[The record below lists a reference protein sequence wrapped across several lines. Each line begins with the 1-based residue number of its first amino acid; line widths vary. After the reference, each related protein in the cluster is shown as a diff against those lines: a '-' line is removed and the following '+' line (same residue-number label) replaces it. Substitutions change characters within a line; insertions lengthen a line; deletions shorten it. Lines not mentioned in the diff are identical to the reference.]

1 MQTKLLSWLSLIAV
15 LALFISHASAQ
26 GAAGAAAP
34 AAAGTNQIAAKIIA
48 TVVVGK
54 VTYEDINDP
63 TKAQKDLT
71 VNATIYEHTIVHTGT
86 DARVVLLFANGAT
99 INLAAKSDLNINT
112 FTQDPFAGDYV
123 PSKET
128 DEPSIST
135 TDILLTQGEL
145 VGNVKKLKVGG
156 PIKSK
161 FTVGT
166 PVGAAGIRGTTFK
179 IVYTPSGNG
188 RTYNFIMTT
197 LEGSVEVTIKG
208 TVNATPVMVND
219 NKEVT
224 LSNVEIN
231 ATTNEVTATTAT
243 GQTATVTAAPASTD
257 APTTTTA
264 QVQLVATQLAQS
276 IIDKVFT
283 TPTGSGTGTGG
294 TGTPNG
300 TPDPKKDDTKK
311 DDSGS
316 PGSTTQPQR
325 VTN

>member
-15 LALFISHASAQ
+15 LALFISHAAAQ
-26 GAAGAAAP
+26 GAAGAAP
-34 AAAGTNQIAAKIIA
+34 AAPGTAQIAAKIIA
-48 TVVVGK
+48 TRVVGK
-54 VTYEDINDP
+54 VTWEDTKDP
-63 TKAQKDLT
+63 TKTRKDLKNDD
-71 VNATIYEHTIVHTGT
+71 VIYQNTIVHTDT
-86 DARVVLLFANGAT
+86 AASVVLLFANGAS
-99 INLAAKSDLNINT
+99 INLAAKSDLNIDT

-123 PSKET
+123 PAKET

-135 TDILLTQGEL
+135 TNIILTQGEL
-145 VGNVKKLKVGG
+145 VGNVKKLRKGG
-156 PIKSK
+156 PIESK

-179 IVYTPSGNG
+179 IVYTPSGDG
-188 RTYNFIMTT
+188 RTFNFIMTT

-208 TVNATPVMVND
+208 TVNATPVMVTD

-224 LSNVEIN
+224 LNKVEID
-231 ATTNEVTATTAT
+231 ATTNQVTATTAT
-243 GQTATVTAAPASTD
+243 GQTATVTASPTSTD

-264 QVQLVATQLAQS
+264 QVQQVATQLAQA

-294 TGTPNG
+294 AGTPNG

-311 DDSGS
+311 DDNAS
-316 PGSTTQPQR
+316 PGNTTTPPR
-325 VTN
+325 VTT